1 MTKSALQPTLDVSA
15 VRNDFPIL
23 GKPLAEGRPLI
34 YLDNGATTQKPQ
46 CVIDKV
52 TECYE
57 NYNANVH
64 RGVHTLGDQV
74 TTELE
79 NARETVQNLL
89 NAAAVEE
96 IIFTAGTIAAI
107 NLVAHGWG
115 LTTVAVMCGQGLVE
129 HVDYLD
135 AQLKA
140 GCAGVWEPLEDVLVY
155 ASSSTY
161 AAEESG
167 LPPNMEAMPG
177 AMEAMLRRLFNE

>member
-1 MTKSALQPTLDVSA
+1 MLAVGWVSWERASLVYGPIRFRHAADAVLACGDKKVEARASIVPFCGGQVLMLTLMYGLETIECM
-15 VRNDFPIL
+15 DFRL
-23 GKPLAEGRPLI
+23 V
-34 YLDNGATTQKPQ
+34 D
-46 CVIDKV
+46 
-52 TECYE
+52 
-57 NYNANVH
+57 H
-64 RGVHTLGDQV
+64 
-74 TTELE
+74 E
-79 NARETVQNLL
+79 NAEIADQPPNGHAS
-89 NAAAVEE
+89 AAALEHAPTV
-96 IIFTAGTIAAI
+96 IAKFI
-107 NLVAHGWG
+107 WELAHGWG